1 MPVYEYKC
9 EKCGRRFEVRHS
21 FRDHPDVKCPTDGCD
36 GPVHRVFSPPAII
49 FKGSGFHVNDYGR
62 NGAKKPTTPKD
73 SSTKPEDSTEVA
85 KTGSD

>member
-21 FRDHPDVKCPTDGCD
+21 FRDHPDVKCPTGGCD

-62 NGAKKPTTPKD
+62 NGAKKTTTPKD

>member
-9 EKCGRRFEVRHS
+9 EKCGCYFEVRHS
-21 FRDHPDVKCPTDGCD
+21 FNENPEVKCPTEGCN
-36 GPVHRVFSPPAII
+36 GPVHRIFSPPAII

-62 NGAKKPTTPKD
+62 TGAKKSATPASSSDD
-73 SSTKPEDSTEVA
+73 SASSTEVA

>member
-62 NGAKKPTTPKD
+62 NGAKKTTTPKD